1 VQFDHRMVAY
11 ALVALALLHLA
22 DVFRTAEGG
31 RLRTGAGLLA
41 LFVCAQAMIGI
52 ITLVAAAPLALA
64 MLHQAMALVVLTVA
78 TLHASHAT
86 IVAAPSPARRLA
98 SGY

>member
-1 VQFDHRMVAY
+1 
-11 ALVALALLHLA
+11 
-22 DVFRTAEGG
+22 
-31 RLRTGAGLLA
+31 
-41 LFVCAQAMIGI
+41 
-52 ITLVAAAPLALA
+52 
-64 MLHQAMALVVLTVA
+64 VLTVA